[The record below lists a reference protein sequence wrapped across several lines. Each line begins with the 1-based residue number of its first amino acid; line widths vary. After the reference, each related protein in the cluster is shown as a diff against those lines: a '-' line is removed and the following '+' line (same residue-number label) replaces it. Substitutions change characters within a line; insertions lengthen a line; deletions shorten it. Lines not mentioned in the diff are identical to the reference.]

1 MMIPGAKDSISV
13 NIYRCSK
20 IAEGAGK
27 EKQGTGDFALWR

>member
-1 MMIPGAKDSISV
+1 MIPGSKDFISV
-13 NIYRCSK
+13 NIYKCSK